1 MATKPVK
8 VLSDLLT
15 KKQIIKQ
22 DLNGNTLFNI
32 SGNLENGH
40 VSSSLPITASYF
52 VGDGRYLT
60 NISGS
65 GSGGISSVY
74 TSGSISGSGLLE
86 NPIFLKD
93 PLVINTVTASIGF
106 AGSLY
111 GTASFANTASY
122 AINSGLST
130 VATAGNITGSGL
142 IENPITLKDPL
153 VIGEITASLGF
164 RGNLIGTASFA
175 TSASYA
181 QTSSYAINALTASTI
196 IDGATTS
203 IQNAYKRLRYQ
214 FSGTFDGNGE
224 ADILLP
230 LTQNGGDS
238 FPISDI
244 NYIKIDTLVDED
256 GKWVNDLLAFSLDI
270 SSSQIHISLNA
281 PAVPN
286 TGFRIIAVNENINR
300 FIIG

>member
-1 MATKPVK
+1 MARKPVK
-8 VLSDLLT
+8 VITDLQVQKRIKKVDNNDNVLFDVSGTLT
-15 KKQIIKQ
+15 
-22 DLNGNTLFNI
+22 
-32 SGNLENGH
+32 NGH

-60 NISGS
+60 NIS

-244 NYIKIDTLVDED
+244 NYVKIDTLVDED

>member
-60 NISGS
+60 NISA
-65 GSGGISSVY
+65 SGGISSVS
-74 TSGSISGSGLLE
+74 TSGSITGSGLVT
-86 NPIFLKD
+86 NPISLKD
-93 PLVINTVTASIGF
+93 PLIINTVTASVGF
-106 AGSLY
+106 SGNLY
-111 GTASFANTASY
+111 GTASFANTSSY
-122 AINSGLST
+122 AINAGLST
-130 VATAGNITGSGL
+130 VATSGSITGSG
-142 IENPITLKDPL
+142 IVENPISLKDPL
-153 VIGEITASLGF
+153 IIGAVTASYGF
-164 RGNLIGTASFA
+164 SGNLIGTASFA